1 MLISNA
7 AIDRRSTV
15 FALMLIIIIVGI
27 YSYLVLPRESTP
39 DITIPVVLVVTPYEG
54 VSSSDI
60 ESLITHPIE
69 RKLKGLKDVE
79 EIRSVSA
86 EGSSMITIEFVPD
99 IDIDNA
105 LQRVRDKVDQAKGD
119 LPNDLEN
126 DPSILE
132 INLSEFP
139 ILMVAISGHAD
150 ETVLKKV
157 GEELEDRIEEI
168 SGVLDVVLTGG
179 RERQIRVEF
188 DPDRLYAYRI
198 SLAEVIRSIQQENV
212 NIPGGSIDIGQ
223 GKYLL
228 RIPGEFTD
236 PAEIDNLVLT
246 ERNGRVIYF
255 KDVARIVDAYEDRSS
270 MARLNGAQSVSLAIK
285 KRTGANIIEVA
296 DQVFAL
302 LEQAEPQVP
311 PGIDLAV
318 TFNQS
323 KDIRRM
329 VSELENNIIT
339 GLILVV
345 SVLFLFLGLR
355 NSFFVALAIPFSMLL
370 SFAVLQL
377 MGITLNM
384 VVLFSL
390 ILALGMLVDNAIVI
404 VENVYRHMQEGASSI
419 QAAKKAVAE
428 VGWPVISSTLTTLCA
443 FFPMTFWPGIM
454 GEFMKY
460 LPQTLIVT
468 LTASLFVALVI
479 NPTICGHFMSL
490 DKKQKPVEG
499 KPSRIIELYRRTLEF
514 ALAHRLLVV
523 CSSFVLLFGIIG
535 TYSVLGH
542 GVELFPD
549 IEPNRAFVE
558 IKAPEGTSLDAS
570 NQLALRVEEI
580 ARPEQDIRFAISEVG
595 TSSSDQGGGGDS
607 VQSNLSK
614 ISLDFLER
622 DERKDDARTV
632 LDRIRSAVAFFPGAE
647 FKVEKQEEGPPTGP
661 PVSVEISG
669 EKIQVLERV
678 VAQARELIKDVPG
691 LVDLKDDFAKAKP
704 EIRIDVD
711 REKASLLKLST
722 AEISEMVKAAIS
734 GTKLGV
740 YREGEDEYDIVA
752 RLPEQRRTSVA
763 DIENLLIP
771 AQDGSPVPLS
781 TVADIKLSTGFGSIR
796 HIDQKRVVTVTAD
809 TFGRNSN
816 EVLLEVQQRL
826 TALELPSGYQ
836 VGYSG
841 EQEEQQKASAFLSKA
856 FVGAILL
863 IMLVLI
869 TQFNSLLQTLIVMTS
884 VLLSLTGVFLGLML
898 TATPFGIIMTG
909 IGVISLAGVVVNNAI
924 VLIDYINQLVK
935 EGMELNAA
943 LIRAGI
949 VRFRPVLLTAATTIL
964 GLLPMAVGI
973 SFDFKTLAWEIG
985 GESADWWGP
994 MAVAVIFGLAF
1005 ATLLTLVVV
1014 PVLYSL
1020 AESARGFSWQEK
1032 RGKFSLTSLGNSVR
1046 NSISFWGIAK
1056 R

>member
-1 MLISNA
+1 MLLSNA

-15 FALMLIIIIVGI
+15 FAIMLIILIAGI

-54 VSSSDI
+54 VTSGDI
-60 ESLITHPIE
+60 ESLITHPLE

-79 EIRSVSA
+79 KMSSVSA
-86 EGSSMITIEFVPD
+86 EGSSMITIEFIPD
-99 IDIDNA
+99 VDIENA
-105 LQRVRDKVDQAKGD
+105 LQWVRDKVDQAKGD

-132 INLSEFP
+132 INISEFP
-139 ILMVAISGHAD
+139 ILMVSVAGHAD
-150 ETVLKKV
+150 ETVLKLV
-157 GEELEDRIEEI
+157 GEELEDRIEQI
-168 SGVLDVVLTGG
+168 SGVLDVVISGG
-179 RERQIRVEF
+179 REREIRVEF
-188 DPDRLYAYRI
+188 DPDRLFAYRI
-198 SLAEVIRSIQQENV
+198 SLSEVMRAINQENV
-212 NIPGGSIDIGQ
+212 NIPGGSIDIGR

-228 RIPGEFTD
+228 RVPGEFTD

-246 ERNGRVIYF
+246 ARDGKVIYF
-255 KDVARIVDAYEDRSS
+255 KDVAEIADTFEDRVSY
-270 MARLNGAQSVSLAIK
+270 ARLNGSQSVSLSIK

-302 LEQAEPQVP
+302 LQSAQKELP
-311 PGIDLAV
+311 PGIELSV
-318 TFNQS
+318 TLNQS

-329 VSELENNIIT
+329 VMELENNIIT

-345 SVLFLFLGLR
+345 LVLFMFLGLR
-355 NSFFVALAIPFSMLL
+355 NSFFVALAIPFSMLI
-370 SFAVLQL
+370 SFSVLNIL
-377 MGITLNM
+377 GITLNM

-404 VENVYRHMQEGASSI
+404 VENVYRHMQEGKPGI
-419 QAAKKAVAE
+419 TAAKIAAAE

-460 LPQTLIVT
+460 LPLTLIVT
-468 LTASLFVALVI
+468 LSASLFVALVI
-479 NPTICGHFMSL
+479 NPTLCGHFMKLGTRTRRSD
-490 DKKQKPVEG
+490 DKSTLILQ
-499 KPSRIIELYRRTLEF
+499 LYRRTLEY
-514 ALAHRLLVV
+514 ALQHRLLVV
-523 CSSFVLLFGIIG
+523 FISFLLLTGIVG
-535 TYSVLGH
+535 AYGVFGH
-542 GVELFPD
+542 GIELFPD

-558 IKAPEGTSLDAS
+558 IKAPEGTNLDAS
-570 NQLALRVEEI
+570 NDLALRT
-580 ARPEQDIRFAISEVG
+580 EQFAAQETDIRYVISEVG
-595 TSSSDQGGGGDS
+595 TSGSDQGGGES
-607 VQSNLSK
+607 VQSNLSR
-614 ISLDFLER
+614 ISLDFVDR
-622 DERKDDARTV
+622 DDRQEDSRNVLAR
-632 LDRIRSAVAFFPGAE
+632 LRNAISPLAGAE

-669 EKIQVLERV
+669 EDILILERL
-678 VAQARELIKDVPG
+678 VADAKQLIKDVPG
-691 LVDLKDDFAKAKP
+691 LVDLKDDFSKAKP

-711 REKASLLKLST
+711 REKASLLSLST

-752 RLPEQRRTSVA
+752 RMPEYRRGSIA
-763 DIENLLIP
+763 DIENLLVP
-771 AQDGSPVPLS
+771 AIDGSPVPLS
-781 TVADIKLSTGFGSIR
+781 TISEIRLGTGFGSIR
-796 HIDQKRVVTVTAD
+796 HIDQKRVVTMTAD

-816 EVLLEVQQRL
+816 EVLLEVQQKL
-826 TALELPSGYQ
+826 AGMELPGGYLIN
-836 VGYSG
+836 YSG
-841 EQEEQQKASAFLSKA
+841 EQEEQQKATAFLSKA

-869 TQFNSLLQTLIVMTS
+869 TQFNSFLQTLIVMTS
-884 VLLSLTGVFLGLML
+884 VILSLTGVFLGLMI
-898 TATPFGIIMTG
+898 TVMPFGIIMTG

-935 EGMELNAA
+935 EGLEINTA
-943 LIRAGI
+943 LVRAGVI
-949 VRFRPVLLTAATTIL
+949 RFRPVLLTAATTIL
-964 GLLPMAVGI
+964 GLLPMAIGV
-973 SFDFKTLAWEIG
+973 SYNFRTLNWEIG

-1020 AESARGFSWQEK
+1020 ADSLRNRLQQGARNQSG
-1032 RGKFSLTSLGNSVR
+1032 
-1046 NSISFWGIAK
+1046 
-1056 R
+1056 

>member
-15 FALMLIIIIVGI
+15 FALMLIILIVGI
-27 YSYLVLPRESTP
+27 YSYIVLPRESTP

-54 VSSSDI
+54 VTSGDI
-60 ESLITHPIE
+60 ENLITHPIE

-99 IDIDNA
+99 VDIDNA
-105 LQRVRDKVDQAKGD
+105 LQWVRDKVDQAKGD
-119 LPNDLEN
+119 LPKDLED

-139 ILMVAISGHAD
+139 ILMVAISGQTD

-157 GEELEDRIEEI
+157 GEEIEDRIEQI
-168 SGVLDVVLTGG
+168 SGVLDVVITGG
-179 RERQIRVEF
+179 REREILVEF

-198 SLAEVIRSIQQENV
+198 SLSEVVRAIQRENV

-246 ERNGRVIYF
+246 ERDGRVVYF
-255 KDVARIVDAYEDRSS
+255 KDVAKIVDSYEDRTSR
-270 MARLNGAQSVSLAIK
+270 ARMNGKQSVSLAIK

-296 DQVFAL
+296 DRVFAL
-302 LEQAEPQVP
+302 LKFAEAELP
-311 PGIDLAV
+311 PGIELSV
-318 TFNQS
+318 TMNQS

-345 SVLFLFLGLR
+345 VVLFMFLGFR

-377 MGITLNM
+377 LGITLNM

-390 ILALGMLVDNAIVI
+390 MLALGMLVDNAIVI
-404 VENVYRHMQEGASSI
+404 VENIYRHMQEGKTAVE
-419 QAAKKAVAE
+419 AAKTAASE
-428 VGWPVISSTLTTLCA
+428 VGWPVISSTVTTLCA

-460 LPQTLIVT
+460 LPLTLIIT

-479 NPTICGHFMSL
+479 NPTLCGHFMSL
-490 DKKQKPVEG
+490 SKKAELKERKTTQ
-499 KPSRIIELYRRTLEF
+499 IIHFYSQILQF
-514 ALAHRLLVV
+514 ALKRRLLVV
-523 CSSFVLLFGIIG
+523 LSSFVLLAGIIAA
-535 TYSVLGH
+535 YAILGH

-549 IEPNRAFVE
+549 IEPNRAFIE
-558 IKAPEGTSLDAS
+558 IKAPEGTNLAAS
-570 NQLALRVEEI
+570 DELAQHVESFVTREH
-580 ARPEQDIRFAISEVG
+580 DIRFMISEVG
-595 TSSSDQGGGGDS
+595 TSSSDQGGGSS
-607 VQSNLSK
+607 VQSNLSR
-614 ISLDFLER
+614 ITLDFLER
-622 DERKDDARTV
+622 EDRQDDARDV
-632 LDRIRSAVAFFPGAE
+632 LDRLRTAVGPLAGAE

-661 PVSVEISG
+661 PVNIEISG
-669 EKIQVLERV
+669 EKIQVLDRLV
-678 VAQARELIKDVPG
+678 TAAKQLIKDVPG
-691 LVDLKDDFAKAKP
+691 LVDLKDDFSKAKP

-740 YREGEDEYDIVA
+740 YREGEDEYDIIA
-752 RLPEQRRTSVA
+752 RMPESRRTSVA
-763 DIENLLIP
+763 DIGNLLIP
-771 AQDGSPVPLS
+771 AIDGSPVPLS
-781 TVADIKLSTGFGSIR
+781 TVAEISLAAGFGSIR
-796 HIDQKRVVTVTAD
+796 HIDQKRVVTISAE

-816 EVLLEVQQRL
+816 EVLQEVQQRL
-826 TALELPSGYQ
+826 STLDLPSGYLIH
-836 VGYSG
+836 YSG
-841 EQEEQQKASAFLSKA
+841 EQEEQQKASIFLSKA
-856 FVGAILL
+856 FIAAILL

-884 VLLSLTGVFLGLML
+884 VILSLTGVFLGLMI
-898 TATPFGIIMTG
+898 TVTPFGIIMTG

-924 VLIDYINQLVK
+924 VLIDYINQLVR

-943 LIRAGI
+943 LIRAGT
-949 VRFRPVLLTAATTIL
+949 VRFRPVMLTAVTTIL
-964 GLLPMAVGI
+964 GLLPMAIGV
-973 SFDFKTLAWEIG
+973 SFDFKTFTWEIG

-1020 AESARGFSWQEK
+1020 AESARG
-1032 RGKFSLTSLGNSVR
+1032 KFWRVKEG
-1046 NSISFWGIAK
+1046 
-1056 R
+1056 

>member
-1 MLISNA
+1 MLISDA

-15 FALMLIIIIVGI
+15 FAVMLIILVVGI
-27 YSYLVLPRESTP
+27 YSYIILPRESTP
-39 DITIPVVLVVTPYEG
+39 DITVPYVLVVTPYEG
-54 VSSSDI
+54 VTPDDI
-60 ESLITHPIE
+60 ESLITYPIE

-79 EIRSVSA
+79 KIRSVSA
-86 EGSSMITIEFVPD
+86 EGSSMITIEFIPD
-99 IDIDNA
+99 VDIDNA
-105 LQRVRDKVDQAKGD
+105 LQWVRDKVDQAEGD
-119 LPNDLEN
+119 LPTDLES
-126 DPSILE
+126 DPSVLE

-139 ILMVAISGHAD
+139 ILMVAVSGNVD
-150 ETVLKKV
+150 ETVLKAV
-157 GEELEDRIEEI
+157 GEKLEERIEEI
-168 SGVLDVVLTGG
+168 SGVLDVTLTGG

-188 DPDRLYAYRI
+188 DPDRLYAYKI
-198 SLAEVIRSIQQENV
+198 SLSEIVSAIRRENV

-246 ERNGRVIYF
+246 ERDGKVIYF
-255 KDVARIVDAYEDRSS
+255 KDVAKIVDSFEDRTSY
-270 MARLNGAQSVSLAIK
+270 ARLNGHQSVSLAIK

-296 DQVFAL
+296 DRVFAL
-302 LEQAEPQVP
+302 LNSAEEIVP
-311 PGIDLAV
+311 PGINLSV

-345 SVLFLFLGLR
+345 LVLFMFLGLR
-355 NSFFVALAIPFSMLL
+355 NSIFVALAIPFSMLL
-370 SFAVLQL
+370 SFSILQL
-377 MGITLNM
+377 LGITLNM

-404 VENVYRHMQEGASSI
+404 VENIYRHMQEGHSGVA
-419 QAAKKAVAE
+419 AAKIAVTE
-428 VGWPVISSTLTTLCA
+428 VGWPVISSTATTLCA

-460 LPQTLIVT
+460 LPLTLIIT
-468 LTASLFVALVI
+468 LSASLFVALVI
-479 NPTICGHFMSL
+479 NPTICAYFMSL
-490 DKKQKPVEG
+490 KGQKEHKEDSGRVILWYG
-499 KPSRIIELYRRTLEF
+499 SSLAY
-514 ALAHRLLVV
+514 ALKHRLLVV
-523 CSSFVLLFGIIG
+523 FASFLLLFGIG
-535 TYSVLGH
+535 AAYAVLGN
-542 GVELFPD
+542 GIELFPD
-549 IEPNRAFVE
+549 IEPNLAFVE
-558 IKAPEGTSLDAS
+558 IKAPEGANVDAS
-570 NQLALRVEEI
+570 NSLAQQIEKMAI
-580 ARPEQDIRFAISEVG
+580 AEGDIRHVVTEVG
-595 TSSSDQGGGGDS
+595 VSDGGNGGGS
-607 VQSNLSK
+607 ALSNLSK
-614 ISLDFLER
+614 ISLDFVER
-622 DERKDDARTV
+622 DERHEDSRDV
-632 LDRIRSAVAFFPGAE
+632 LERIRTEIAPIAGAE
-647 FKVEKQEEGPPTGP
+647 FKVAQKEEGPPTGAP
-661 PVSVEISG
+661 ISVEISG
-669 EKIQVLERV
+669 DKIDVLERLLV
-678 VAQARELIKDVPG
+678 ETRKRIKDVPG

-722 AEISEMVKAAIS
+722 ATISEMVKAAIS

-740 YREGEDEYDIVA
+740 YRDGEDEYDIVA
-752 RLPEQRRTSVA
+752 RMPAERRTSVA

-771 AQDGSPVPLS
+771 AADGSPIPLS
-781 TVADIKLSTGFGSIR
+781 TVANVELGAGFGSIR
-796 HIDQKRVVTVTAD
+796 HIDQKRVVTVSAD

-816 EVLLEVQQRL
+816 EVLLDVQSRL
-826 TALELPSGYQ
+826 EELKLPAGYQ
-836 VGYSG
+836 ITYSG
-841 EQEEQQKASAFLSKA
+841 EQQEQQKAAAFLSKA
-856 FVGAILL
+856 FIGAILL

-869 TQFNSLLQTLIVMTS
+869 TQFNSVLQTLIVMTS
-884 VLLSLTGVFLGLML
+884 VLLSLTGVFLGLMV

-943 LIRAGI
+943 LIRAGT
-949 VRFRPVLLTAATTIL
+949 VRFRPVMLTATTTIL
-964 GLLPMAVGI
+964 GLLPMAVGV
-973 SFDFKTLAWEIG
+973 SFDFKTFSWVIG

-1020 AESARGFSWQEK
+1020 AESAK
-1032 RGKFSLTSLGNSVR
+1032 GKFWRTKAENTVNR
-1046 NSISFWGIAK
+1046 E
-1056 R
+1056 